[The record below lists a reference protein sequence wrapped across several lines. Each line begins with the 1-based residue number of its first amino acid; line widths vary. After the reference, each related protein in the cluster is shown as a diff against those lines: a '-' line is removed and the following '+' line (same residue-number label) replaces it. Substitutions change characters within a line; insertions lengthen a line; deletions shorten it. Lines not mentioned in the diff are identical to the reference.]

1 MESQALFQA
10 KTRTQTFLLNGAPAR
25 PRCHQGGLQETH
37 RARRRVRVAIRRHA
51 GGE

>member
-37 RARRRVRVAIRRHA
+37 RARSRVRIAVRRHA